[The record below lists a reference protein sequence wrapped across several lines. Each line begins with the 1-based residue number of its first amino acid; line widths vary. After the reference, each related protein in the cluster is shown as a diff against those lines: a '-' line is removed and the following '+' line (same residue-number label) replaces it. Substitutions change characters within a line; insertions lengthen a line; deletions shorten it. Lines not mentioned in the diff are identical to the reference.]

1 MLFQCKLHVQIIIED
16 FWFKEVFR
24 LQDVLVI
31 EYASKLFSE
40 HIIIISKFL
49 QFWYIGLAMLL
60 KVFLFDVGF
69 IVPLGNASTVNLKTI
84 LALVCLLFKVRD

>member
-1 MLFQCKLHVQIIIED
+1 MSVQCKFHVQIIIED
-16 FWFKEVFR
+16 FWFEDVFR

-31 EYASKLFSE
+31 EYVSKFFLKQ
-40 HIIIISKFL
+40 IIITL
-49 QFWYIGLAMLL
+49 ELLPFWYVGLAMLL